1 MAGVGGCRALQ
12 APADPRGSG
21 LSRVLKSPLL
31 PLCSCETGGA
41 LALSGGRRDTP
52 SSLILE
58 VHLRARGERGRACL
72 PALGLAGGAGHG
84 RARARSMRH
93 PEPQEDSAVGT
104 LRCPTDVGKATQEG
118 VDSFPVP
125 WERISTGW
133 VSGCRAV
140 WGLGA
145 FSVLAAAPANSQKA
159 GRPD

>member
-41 LALSGGRRDTP
+41 LALSGGRRDAP

-58 VHLRARGERGRACL
+58 VHLRAHGERGAGSGERGRACL

-93 PEPQEDSAVGT
+93 PEP
-104 LRCPTDVGKATQEG
+104 
-118 VDSFPVP
+118 
-125 WERISTGW
+125 
-133 VSGCRAV
+133 
-140 WGLGA
+140 
-145 FSVLAAAPANSQKA
+145 
-159 GRPD
+159 